1 MKKFIKAIILAAA
14 LAAPALFASNAF
26 AIPSCGTNCTS
37 ATKNPHGY
45 TAATPTNCYSC
56 HTPSTTTGGGTSG
69 GTTGGTLT
77 VKQTTKSC
85 GACAVGTAPMGVG
98 AHKNV
103 TATTLCSVC
112 HTGTGST
119 GGTGGSTGGT
129 MVVRL
134 TKDSCGA
141 CAVGT
146 APMSVSA
153 HKNVTAT
160 TVCSVCHTSTTT
172 GGSTGG
178 TVGIYPTKHSC
189 GACVV
194 GTAPGSVSAHKNV
207 NTNNTVCSAC
217 HMPSSTGGT
226 GGSTGGHHD
235 NDHGTTGGSTGGHH
249 DDDHQQTSPGNS
261 DFGHS
266 HKQNQGQHRG
276 HDD

>member
-14 LAAPALFASNAF
+14 LAAPTLFASNAF

-56 HTPSTTTGGGTSG
+56 HTPSTTTGGGTNG

-85 GACAVGTAPMGVG
+85 GSCTVGTAPSGVG

-112 HTGTGST
+112 HISTST
-119 GGTGGSTGGT
+119 GGT
-129 MVVRL
+129 
-134 TKDSCGA
+134 D
-141 CAVGT
+141 
-146 APMSVSA
+146 
-153 HKNVTAT
+153 
-160 TVCSVCHTSTTT
+160 
-172 GGSTGG
+172 GSTGG
-178 TVGIYPTKHSC
+178 TVGIYPTRHSC
-189 GACVV
+189 GACVI

-207 NTNNTVCSAC
+207 NANNTVCSAC
-217 HMPSSTGGT
+217 HLPSSTGGA
-226 GGSTGGHHD
+226 GSGTTGGHTD
-235 NDHGTTGGSTGGHH
+235 NDHGTTGGSTGNHQG
-249 DDDHQQTSPGNS
+249 DDNHQTSPGNS

-266 HKQNQGQHRG
+266 HKHNNGQHRG